1 MAPLL
6 STFGAGSARSF
17 GGIGAGASSEV
28 LDIDDVFS
36 TFLVTGT
43 GSAYTANN
51 GLDLSGEGGLVWIK
65 NRCSNGYNHTLYDTE
80 RSGTLFSD
88 ATNAASDY
96 ASEISSYNN
105 NGFTTVSSGASYNN
119 VNGQRYASWTFRK
132 ASNFFD
138 VVTYTGNG
146 TAGRTVAHNLGS
158 VPGMIILKNISSG
171 SEGWRVYHR
180 GANGGT
186 NPEQYYAM
194 LQSTNVFAA
203 ASTVWNNTAPT
214 SSVFT
219 VGSDTGSNNNG
230 DSFVAYLFAHNNSDG
245 EFGPD
250 SDQDVIKCGTYT
262 GGSSNT
268 DQLGDLVNLGFEP
281 QWVMVKNA
289 ETTPYGN
296 FGWYMFDAMR
306 GITTTTNDPGKDA
319 YVLANS
325 ADDEDATNDYINLE
339 ANGFRPKGGHATNSH
354 GKKYVYMAIRRGP
367 LAEPTSATNVFA
379 IDDRSGGPP
388 NAVSGFPVD
397 MGLYTN
403 VTSNDNK
410 YISAR
415 LMQSKRIYA
424 NQTYAQGS
432 SSEAAFDYQNGFINR
447 SDTSTDTIHWMWRR
461 APGYFDVVC
470 HTGNGSNNHAIQHIL
485 GVAPQMIWTK
495 CRSSAKDWGTY
506 VLGNEMYLNTSNS
519 SGTDRGYSQTYDPTA
534 THFYLGTVD
543 TTNENGSTYI
553 SFLFATLAGVS
564 KVGSYTGNG
573 SSQNIDCGFS
583 NGSKL
588 VIIKPSSASG
598 GWHLY
603 DTDRSN
609 GLVAGNDS
617 SYDLDSSTN
626 YAGDAIDPLSSGFTV
641 NSTGSLTNSS
651 GVTYIFYA
659 IAA

>member
-1 MAPLL
+1 MPLL
-6 STFGAGSARSF
+6 STFGAASARSF
-17 GGIGAGASSEV
+17 GGIGAAASSEI

-51 GLDLSGEGGLVWIK
+51 GIDLSGEGGLVWIK
-65 NRCSNGYNHTLYDTE
+65 GRSSNGYNHTLYDTE

-96 ASEISSYNN
+96 ASEIASYNS
-105 NGFTTVSSGASYNN
+105 NGFTTVSSGAAYNN
-119 VNGQRYASWTFRK
+119 VNGQRYASWTWRK
-132 ASNFFD
+132 APKFFTCL
-138 VVTYTGNG
+138 TYTGTGVN
-146 TAGRTVAHNLGS
+146 RTISHDLGS
-158 VPGMIILKNISSG
+158 TPGMIIVKRTDTTSD
-171 SEGWRVYHR
+171 WACYHR
-180 GANGGT
+180 GLNNGT
-186 NPEQYYAM
+186 NPATKFIR
-194 LQSTNVFAA
+194 LNLTNAQSGNAGY
-203 ASTVWNNTAPT
+203 WNNTEPT
-214 SSVFT
+214 DSVFT
-219 VGSDTGSNNNG
+219 VGANAATNANG
-230 DSFVAYLFAHNNSDG
+230 GTFVAYLFAHNNSDG

-281 QWVMVKNA
+281 QWIMVKNA

-325 ADDEDATNDYINLE
+325 ANDEDATNDYINLE

-367 LAEPTSATNVFA
+367 LAEPTSATDVFA
-379 IDDRSGGPP
+379 FSYRVGGPP

-403 VTSNDNK
+403 AASNDNK

-415 LMQSKRIYA
+415 LMQSKRLYT

-470 HTGNGSNNHAIQHIL
+470 HTGNGSNNHAIEHNL
-485 GVAPQMIWTK
+485 GVAPEMIWTK
-495 CRSSAKDWGTY
+495 CRSSSKDWGTY
-506 VLGNEMYLNTSNS
+506 VLGKQGFLNTTNS
-519 SGTDRGYSQTYDPTA
+519 LENLGRGYSTTTAPTA
-534 THFYLGTVD
+534 THFYLNTTD
-543 TTNENGSTYI
+543 TTNESGLNYI
-553 SFLFATLAGVS
+553 SFLFASVDGVS
-564 KVGSYTGNG
+564 KVGSFTSDGTDMT
-573 SSQNIDCGFS
+573 IDCGFS
-583 NGSKL
+583 STARFVLLKRTN
-588 VIIKPSSASG
+588 SADD
-598 GWHLY
+598 WFVFR
-603 DTDRSN
+603 DI
-609 GLVAGNDS
+609 VAGNDKRLKLNTTDTEATGS
-617 SYDLDSSTN
+617 DN
-626 YAGDAIDPLSSGFTV
+626 IDPDSSGFII
-641 NSTGSLTNSS
+641 NNNILGGSGNTF
-651 GVTYIFYA
+651 IFYA
-659 IAA
+659 IA